1 MSTTKH
7 NDVTL
12 TAAEETELARI
23 DVDGDGI
30 ISADEARAAAMSS
43 SGLRAS
49 NSRLWKMVF
58 GVFALLVLSWL
69 GNAGLMV
76 AVVTLSKDLKVE
88 GGSLK
93 NNKDGGAISTV
104 SQKKVYEVTLVSP
117 SRRQLDEQGSGGT
130 NESPTVVAQA
140 TCASVMGAISSI
152 EKGNDGSLVKMNL
165 GDGEFWEPRM
175 STASYNLHENS
186 FGIEQIY
193 LDDLRDVSYDVT
205 CEISQADCE
214 STPNSLCN
222 AVMNLEV
229 MSFGDAFDGDFNIS
243 SRRRRLSCGWM
254 GWLCASVKGGV
265 SAVGSVHSFGSSA
278 VGSVR
283 SSITSD
289 LTDRFSSAFG

>member
-1 MSTTKH
+1 M
-7 NDVTL
+7 TL
-12 TAAEETELARI
+12 TVAEKRELARI
-23 DVDGDGI
+23 DADGDGI
-30 ISADEARAAAMSS
+30 ISAEEARAAAKSAVK
-43 SGLRAS
+43 LRAS
-49 NSRLWKMVF
+49 NSRLWRIVF
-58 GVFALLVLSWL
+58 GVFAMLFLSWV

-88 GGSLK
+88 AGSLK

-117 SRRQLDEQGSGGT
+117 SRRRQLEGSNGT
-130 NESPTVVAQA
+130 NESSTVVAQVI
-140 TCASVMGAISSI
+140 CANVLEAISSI

-283 SSITSD
+283 SEVIDD